1 MSSGISEFAYTAPAP
16 TASFDAAG
24 PIGGSTT
31 IALPEISVGPEPDLG
46 GGALPGDGSYG
57 DPIAGFHQINGQFAD
72 SQRAFSER
80 MDAQSAQFNSQMQAQ
95 SDARAAQMQAQFE
108 SNMASMNAQRAA
120 MFAPPPVTGPI
131 LPPNFSE
138 TAQVPAA
145 PAPALPAAAP
155 AADPF
160 AATGEGGL
168 GLSPVGTTGLTAF
181 GLGGPAPGAT
191 PNLAFDPAPLGQGGI
206 DAAPPAQPAPLP
218 IGYGDQP
225 LGVPVSQISRLTSAD
240 AQAAVGARLDAFR
253 AAATPA
259 AQDAALQDALNG
271 AYAFRVQGGDAGPF
285 DRIAERVAGDPRAEV
300 ELKVA
305 RDRAE
310 AIVAAGVSGNIRALN
325 DNGVNFGAQLY
336 ALQRSV
342 TNDPDNALGPIGRA
356 LDGLRYGEGAGSA
369 VNDIQAGATRQ
380 ALTGLGFGREVQDA
394 TALDAARTEAA
405 QIQQRQAL
413 AAMTPAER
421 LSYIA
426 GQALDAGALTAGP
439 TLAMALGGGRPWG
452 PAGAA
457 TGLLTPP
464 TTPTPAATGNR
475 PLTRVVQTPN
485 GLVDLGPTLDRI
497 ANGGSFP
504 HRRDGTVFRNREQ
517 LLPAQPPGYYTEFV
531 HPTPGMNGPGVQR
544 VIRGQGGEFY
554 YSPDHYARFIPL
566 N

>member
-1 MSSGISEFAYTAPAP
+1 MSNGISQFAYTAPAP
-16 TASFDAAG
+16 TASFGLAG
-24 PIGGSTT
+24 PSGPTGGTSGGSLSVD
-31 IALPEISVGPEPDLG
+31 LPEISVGPEPDLG

-80 MDAQSAQFNSQMQAQ
+80 MDAQSAQFNTQMQAQ

-108 SNMASMNAQRAA
+108 SNMASMNAQHAA

-206 DAAPPAQPAPLP
+206 DAAPPAQPAPPP

-240 AQAAVGARLDAFR
+240 AQAAVGARLDAFG

-426 GQALDAGALTAGP
+426 GQAADAGLAG
-439 TLAMALGGGRPWG
+439 LGGLALGM
-452 PAGAA
+452 
-457 TGLLTPP
+457 TGL
-464 TTPTPAATGNR
+464 PARFGNTLSNDYKGTFFGAN
-475 PLTRVVQTPN
+475 PGLEGRVVVHHAVEQQTLKRYPGIVTPGEMHSLENLRGIPN
-485 GLVDLGPTLDRI
+485 GVNSQLHLSQIRREWNQFYRQNPAPTKQ
-497 ANGGSFP
+497 
-504 HRRDGTVFRNREQ
+504 Q
-517 LLPAQPPGYYTEFV
+517 LLDKATDIDNRYGTQFNPPV
-531 HPTPGMNGPGVQR
+531 R
-544 VIRGQGGEFY
+544 
-554 YSPDHYARFIPL
+554 
-566 N
+566 